1 MPETLFPDEIY
12 DLGKKLVIA
21 ATAQN
26 TNIAT
31 AESCTGGLL
40 AGLITEISGASQILQ
55 CGFVTYQC
63 EAKQRMLGVDAD
75 IIAAKGAVSSEVAAA
90 MAIGALHQSTADI
103 AVSITGLASE
113 GGEHCAEKPVGLVYI
128 GLACRKNANILDHT
142 GTITLD
148 RVEQHQFSGNRVQ
161 IRLACVRQ
169 ALLILMS
176 ALAPPPRDA

>member
-1 MPETLFPDEIY
+1 MPETLFPDELY
-12 DLGKKLVIA
+12 DLGKKLVA
-21 ATAQN
+21 TATAQN
-26 TNIAT
+26 AIIAT

-75 IIAAKGAVSSEVAAA
+75 LIAAKGAVSSEVAAA
-90 MAIGALHQSTADI
+90 MALGALRQSTAEI
-103 AVSITGLASE
+103 AVSITGLASA
-113 GGEHCAEKPVGLVYI
+113 GGEHSPTKPVGLVYI
-128 GLACRKNANILDHT
+128 GLACRKNGNNLDQN
-142 GTITLD
+142 GTIALD
-148 RVEQHQFSGNRVQ
+148 RVEQHQFIGNRVQ

-176 ALAPPPRDA
+176 ALVQPPKDA